1 MFSSETAKPRSLQ
14 LFQGII
20 VIVALLIVWLAW
32 DYIREDGSKRD
43 EAARRQ
49 VALTADLAARDIRTA
64 LSGAADSLQLLARL
78 PELRNMRRHGP
89 AAELA
94 GNTHSALLTFVSDL
108 AFYSEMYHSSA
119 IPEPLA
125 TLWSFWN
132 TVAPS
137 WEYHLA
143 AMRRWFY
150 DRGLFPYIEALPIPE
165 TLELPKTP
173 PARAVSR
180 KPTWGDLTVFYAECL
195 EQPLIGTSLFLDS
208 TFGWGAMIPADP
220 QESGRLLAATLND
233 RDLIRSVA
241 LRGLDGKEV
250 AGVSEIGGPAM
261 PSGGWWRRGLRQNRP
276 FFPGPAVFD
285 EGMGR
290 PLWQAG
296 VPVRGAAREPE
307 GLLTAQIDLG
317 FLGDLAARAKLTP
330 GSMLIVTDED
340 GVVIGHPRTSLVV
353 NQVSLRHTHQAVSAA
368 LDGEEGESELRIAGV
383 SYVAAWR
390 SIRQDGGNRMPGW
403 ALVFLT
409 PASEMTSDWFRTML
423 LSVLL
428 ASGALGALFY
438 TSGLVESAFEED
450 IEA

>member
-1 MFSSETAKPRSLQ
+1 MFSSEATKTRSVLV
-14 LFQGII
+14 FQGI
-20 VIVALLIVWLAW
+20 VAVVALLIVWLAW
-32 DYIREDGSKRD
+32 DFIRQDGVKRD

-64 LSGAADSLQLLARL
+64 LSGAADSLQLLSRL
-78 PELRNMRRHGP
+78 PELRNTRRHGP

-94 GNTHSALLTFVSDL
+94 GNANSALLTLVSDL
-108 AFYSEMYHSSA
+108 AAAQTSTSDDLPLSST
-119 IPEPLA
+119 II
-125 TLWSFWN
+125 SFWN
-132 TVAPS
+132 FMAPMV
-137 WEYHLA
+137 EYRLA
-143 AMRRWFY
+143 AVRRRAY
-150 DRGLFPYIEALPIPE
+150 DVGLLPLLEILPIPE
-165 TLELPKTP
+165 NLELPP
-173 PARAVSR
+173 MRPLPAVSR
-180 KPTWGDLTVFYAECL
+180 RPGWADLAAVYAEWL
-195 EQPLIGTSLFLDS
+195 ERPLIATGLFLDS
-208 TFGWGAMIPADP
+208 AFGWGGMVPADP
-220 QESGRLLAATLND
+220 QESGRLLAATLSD

-241 LRGLDGKEV
+241 LRSLDGKEV
-250 AGVSEIGGPAM
+250 AEVSEIGGPTM
-261 PSGGWWRRGLRQNRP
+261 PFGGWWRRGLRQNRP

-307 GLLTAQIDLG
+307 ALLTAQIDLG
-317 FLGDLAARAKLTP
+317 FLGDLASRTRLTP

-340 GVVIGHPRTSLVV
+340 GVVIGHPRPSLVV

-403 ALVFLT
+403 ALVFLI
-409 PASEMTSDWFRTML
+409 PASEMTSDWFRTAL

-428 ASGALGALFY
+428 ASAALGALFY
-438 TSGLVESAFEED
+438 TSGLIESAFEED